1 MPVVAH
7 PKLPSLARLEQ
18 EGVVLST
25 ATGTDFPKE
34 LHVGLL
40 NLMPDAALQATERQ
54 FIRLLA
60 SDAQILVHVYPTTVA
75 AVTRS
80 KVTMEYIAQ
89 HYNEI
94 GDFFKLALDGLI
106 ISGAYPSR
114 LDMSEET
121 FWKPLIDVVEWAE
134 EYTNSVLCSCLAT
147 HALIKHYFD
156 VDRERRPEKSWGV
169 FSHRLLNPTH
179 PLTEG
184 LQEGFMGPHSHYYDL
199 SREKIEGT
207 ELEILAEHDEAGFFV
222 ATTTDTKLVFCQGHP
237 EYDDQ
242 TLLKEY
248 KREINNYMS
257 GTRPDYPPLPAN
269 YFSKDAMQTLQD
281 IQQQVTPGGSSLQL
295 PEEKL
300 LEQVE
305 VKWQDSGKILY
316 KNWLKILLQKQHS
329 AT

>member
-25 ATGTDFPKE
+25 ATGTDFSKE

-80 KVTMEYIAQ
+80 KASMEYIAQ
-89 HYNEI
+89 HYNKIEA
-94 GDFFKLALDGLI
+94 FFELALDGLI
-106 ISGAYPSR
+106 ISGANPSR
-114 LDMSEET
+114 PDMSEEP
-121 FWKPLIDVVEWAE
+121 FWKPLINVAQWAE
-134 EYTNSVLCSCLAT
+134 EHTNSVLCSCLAT
-147 HALIKHYFD
+147 HALTKYYFGI
-156 VDRERRPEKSWGV
+156 DRERRQEKSWGL
-169 FSHRLLNPTH
+169 FSHRLLNPSH
-179 PLTEG
+179 PLTDG

-199 SREKIEGT
+199 SSEKIEQT
-207 ELEILAEHDEAGFFV
+207 DLEILAEHDEAGFFV
-222 ATTTDTKLVFCQGHP
+222 ATTADTRLVFCQGHP
-237 EYDDQ
+237 EYDDVS
-242 TLLKEY
+242 LFKEY
-248 KREINNYMS
+248 KREIDNYLSVFMS
-257 GTRPDYPPLPAN
+257 GCPPRPTN
-269 YFSKDAMQTLQD
+269 YFSKEGGSILRD
-281 IQQQVTPGGSSLQL
+281 IQQKVVSERSSPQL
-295 PEEKL
+295 PEKEL

-316 KNWLKILLQKQHS
+316 KNWLEILLQKKHS